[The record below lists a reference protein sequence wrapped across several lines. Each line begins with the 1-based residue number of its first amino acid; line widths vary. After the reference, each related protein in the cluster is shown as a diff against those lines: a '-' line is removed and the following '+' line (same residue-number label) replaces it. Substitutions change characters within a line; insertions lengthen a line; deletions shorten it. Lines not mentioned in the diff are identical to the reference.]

1 MNPPYRQ
8 IARQLL
14 PAPLYQQVQPLYRSL
29 RRFLTVVTRR
39 LKGHSNTWWDMQDPA
54 YLRECFLRDPIDGIN
69 HPSRRYL
76 RAWLQA
82 HPGLSLLDVPCGP
95 GVEYEGFQRDQ
106 VSVRYIGMD
115 ASDVMLTV
123 CRRRFPGM
131 DMRKGD
137 ITHIP
142 LPDQAVDV
150 VLCRHILEHLED
162 YRPAIREAV
171 RVARQKVFL
180 VLFRIPTHEE
190 RSALGRGAWDNRVNG
205 RELTAFLES
214 FGLSFTTTQLPYERP
229 MPAGIEENVVVEV
242 TIPENRA
249 QP

>member
-1 MNPPYRQ
+1 MIPSYRQ
-8 IARQLL
+8 IARQFL
-14 PAPLYQQVQPLYRSL
+14 PALLYQQAQPLYRSL

-39 LKGHSNTWWDMQDPA
+39 LKGQSNTWWDTQDPE
-54 YLRECFLRDPIDGIN
+54 YLRERFLRDPIDGIA

-106 VSVRYIGMD
+106 ISVRYIGMD

-123 CRRRFPGM
+123 CRRRFPGV
-131 DMRKGD
+131 DIRKGD
-137 ITHIP
+137 LTQIP

-171 RVARQKVFL
+171 RVARQTVFL
-180 VLFRIPTHEE
+180 VLFRVPTHEE
-190 RSALGRGAWDNRVNG
+190 RFALGRGAWDNRVNG
-205 RELTAFLES
+205 RELAAFLES
-214 FGLSFTTTQLPYERP
+214 LDLSFTTTQLPYEH
-229 MPAGIEENVVVEV
+229 PAPPGIEENTIVE
-242 TIPENRA
+242 IPIPTRGMRY
-249 QP
+249 